1 MNPSRT
7 VILGMTIA
15 GVVFVSAYG
24 LQFATTEQGKRIKNP
39 LPALGGIEMF
49 VAWGVLFLFLIIMA
63 EIPATGDLASA
74 FTWLIVLAMLFSYG
88 PAAFQNLMALMK
100 PGPRKSGFQEEA

>member
-1 MNPSRT
+1 
-7 VILGMTIA
+7 MTIA

-24 LQFATTEQGKRIKNP
+24 LQAANKDKPGFVNP
-39 LPALGGIEMF
+39 LPQLGGAEMF

-74 FTWLIVLAMLFSYG
+74 FTWLIVLTVLFAYG
-88 PAAFQNLMALMK
+88 PAAFSNLLVMMGQAGKRGGNMGK
-100 PGPRKSGFQEEA
+100 GK